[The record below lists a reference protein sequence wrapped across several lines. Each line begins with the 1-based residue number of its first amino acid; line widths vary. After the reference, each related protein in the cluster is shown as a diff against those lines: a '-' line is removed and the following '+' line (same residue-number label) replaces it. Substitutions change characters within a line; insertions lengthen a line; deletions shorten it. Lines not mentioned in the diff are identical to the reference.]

1 MSMKSASP
9 GVLQLLEEV
18 GLSALP
24 SSWDVVRIE
33 QLLSTDRGISV
44 GVMYPGGHCPEGVP
58 LIKAGDLGGNRIKQR
73 PEFWISHAKH
83 NEYQRTELAG
93 GELLISLVGDVG
105 RCAVVPGEMKGW
117 NVARAIAVLRFNNM
131 QDSHFVRLCLLS
143 APLQHL
149 MQAWSTTTVQETLN
163 LKEIRQLPIPWPSSK
178 EREAIAHILG
188 TLDDKIELN
197 RRMNET
203 LEAMARALFKSWFVD
218 FEPVRAKA
226 EGRDTGLL
234 KKIADLFPDSFE
246 DSELGEVPKGWRV
259 GTLPDFIEVNP
270 SRSLRKGEVAPYLDM
285 ANVPTNT
292 ARANEIIERE
302 FGSGTK
308 FKNGDTL
315 LARITPCLENGKT
328 AFVDFLNDGQIGWGS
343 TEFIVLRPKSL
354 LPPEFGYLLARDEAF
369 RTFAISNMTG
379 TSGRQRVP
387 SDCFSNYVMA
397 VPPQGVADAFG
408 RQAAAIMQK
417 IKGNDEESR
426 TLATQ
431 RDVLL
436 PKLLSGELRVK
447 DVEMYFEELDDAE
460 LTRLVQQRQH
470 EPSTPMSIDEL

>member
-1 MSMKSASP
+1 
-9 GVLQLLEEV
+9 
-18 GLSALP
+18 
-24 SSWDVVRIE
+24 
-33 QLLSTDRGISV
+33 
-44 GVMYPGGHCPEGVP
+44 
-58 LIKAGDLGGNRIKQR
+58 
-73 PEFWISHAKH
+73 
-83 NEYQRTELAG
+83 
-93 GELLISLVGDVG
+93 
-105 RCAVVPGEMKGW
+105 
-117 NVARAIAVLRFNNM
+117 
-131 QDSHFVRLCLLS
+131 
-143 APLQHL
+143 
-149 MQAWSTTTVQETLN
+149 
-163 LKEIRQLPIPWPSSK
+163 
-178 EREAIAHILG
+178 
-188 TLDDKIELN
+188 
-197 RRMNET
+197 
-203 LEAMARALFKSWFVD
+203 
-218 FEPVRAKA
+218 
-226 EGRDTGLL
+226 
-234 KKIADLFPDSFE
+234 
-246 DSELGEVPKGWRV
+246 
-259 GTLPDFIEVNP
+259 VNP

-431 RDVLL
+431 RDALL
-436 PKLLSGELRVK
+436 PKLLSGELRP
-447 DVEMYFEELDDAE
+447 
-460 LTRLVQQRQH
+460 
-470 EPSTPMSIDEL
+470 PSIPPIS